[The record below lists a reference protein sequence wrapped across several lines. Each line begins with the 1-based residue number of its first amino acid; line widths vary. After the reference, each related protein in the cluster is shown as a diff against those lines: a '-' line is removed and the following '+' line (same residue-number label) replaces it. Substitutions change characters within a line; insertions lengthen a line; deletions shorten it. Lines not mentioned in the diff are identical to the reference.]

1 MSSDEYS
8 DDNSNQDNQSIDEKT
23 AVENWTDFE
32 MNEALAES
40 LVANKFEKPTEV
52 Q

>member
-1 MSSDEYS
+1 MSNSESS
-8 DDNSNQDNQSIDEKT
+8 DDNSIQDDQSFDEKT

-52 Q
+52 

>member
-1 MSSDEYS
+1 MEDWKKQRMGKTADENICVS
-8 DDNSNQDNQSIDEKT
+8 KT

-52 Q
+52 

>member
-1 MSSDEYS
+1 MSSSESS
-8 DDNSNQDNQSIDEKT
+8 DDNSDNQSIDEKT
-23 AVENWTDFE
+23 VVENWTDFE

-52 Q
+52 